1 MTNKK
6 YSVDM
11 HCASCAMTITKALN
25 KKGVEVEA
33 NPALKI
39 VKVSFDESKL
49 TSEDIVKEI
58 ARVGYHAEEK

>member
-11 HCASCAMTITKALN
+11 HCASCASIIEKALK
-25 KKGVEVEA
+25 KKGVEVNA

-39 VKVSFDESKL
+39 VKVQFDDTKI
-49 TSEDIVKEI
+49 TSQEIIDEI
-58 ARVGYHAEEK
+58 ARVGYHAEEN